1 MTDPDATPP
10 PAAVASS
17 SPAMVA
23 ANGIDLC
30 HQTFGDPTDPPMLLV
45 MGLGA
50 QMILWPEELFS
61 GLAARGRYVIRF
73 DNRDVGLS
81 SKTPG
86 PPPDVLGLMTRRA
99 AGGEVGPADVPYT
112 LSDMA
117 ADAAGLLDALGIER
131 ADVVGASMGGMIA
144 QHLAFEHPERV
155 RSVTSIMS
163 TTGNPA
169 VGQASPEAIDVLLRP
184 PAATRDEAIAQGMA
198 ASRVISGPLWDEADA
213 RRRAA
218 ESYDRMF
225 HPVGPA
231 FQLAAIVASGD
242 RTQRLGSVRA
252 PFLVIHGRLDPL
264 IDVSGGVATADAVPG
279 AELVLLDEMGHN
291 LPRPLFPQLIDTID
305 GIAHRF

>member
-1 MTDPDATPP
+1 MSDLRPSP
-10 PAAVASS
+10 
-17 SPAMVA
+17 PAMVS
-23 ANGIDLC
+23 ANGIELC
-30 HQTFGDPTDPPMLLV
+30 HQTFGHPADPPLLLM

-50 QMILWPEELFS
+50 QMILWPEELFAA
-61 GLAARGRYVIRF
+61 LAARGRYVIRF

-81 SKTPG
+81 TKTPG

-117 ADAAGLLDALGIER
+117 ADAAGLLDALGIEQ

-163 TTGNPA
+163 TTGHPA
-169 VGQASPEAIDVLLRP
+169 VGQASPEAIGVLLRP
-184 PAATRDEAIAQGMA
+184 PPASRSEAITQGMA
-198 ASRVISGPLWDEADA
+198 ASRVISGPLWDEDDA
-213 RRRAA
+213 RRRAT

-242 RTQRLGSVRA
+242 RTERLGTVRA

-279 AELVLLDEMGHN
+279 AELLLLDEMGHN
-291 LPRPLFPQLIDTID
+291 LPRPLFPQLIEAID
-305 GIAHRF
+305 SISRQA

>member
-1 MTDPDATPP
+1 MA
-10 PAAVASS
+10 
-17 SPAMVA
+17 A
-23 ANGIDLC
+23 ANGIELC
-30 HQTFGDPTDPPMLLV
+30 HQTYGDPTDPPMLLV

-50 QMILWPEELFS
+50 QMILWPEELVL
-61 GLAARGRYVIRF
+61 GLAAGGRYVIRF

-81 SKTPG
+81 TKTPG
-86 PPPDVLGLMTRRA
+86 PPPDVLALMIRRT

-131 ADVVGASMGGMIA
+131 ADVVGASMGGMIV
-144 QHLAFEHPERV
+144 QHLAIEHPQRV

-169 VGQASPEAIDVLLRP
+169 VGQASPEAIGALLRP
-184 PAATRDEAIAQGMA
+184 PPANRDEAIVQGMA
-198 ASRVISGPLWDEADA
+198 ASKVISGPLWDPDDA

-225 HPVGPA
+225 HPAGPA

-242 RTQRLGSVRA
+242 RTERLGSVQTS
-252 PFLVIHGRLDPL
+252 FLVVHGRVDPL

-279 AELVLLDEMGHN
+279 AELVLFDEMGHN
-291 LPRPLFPQLIDTID
+291 LPRPLFPQLIDAID
-305 GIAHRF
+305 GIASRI

>member
-1 MTDPDATPP
+1 MSDPRPSP
-10 PAAVASS
+10 
-17 SPAMVA
+17 PAMVP
-23 ANGIDLC
+23 ANGMELC
-30 HQTFGDPTDPPMLLV
+30 HQTFGHPADPPLLLV

-50 QMILWPEELFS
+50 QMILWPEELFAA
-61 GLAARGRYVIRF
+61 LAARGRYVVRF

-81 SKTPG
+81 TKTPG

-163 TTGNPA
+163 TTGHPA
-169 VGQASPEAIDVLLRP
+169 VGQASPEAIGVLLRP
-184 PAATRDEAIAQGMA
+184 PPASRSEAIDQGMA
-198 ASRVISGPLWDEADA
+198 ASKVISGPLWDEDDA
-213 RRRAA
+213 RRRAT

-231 FQLAAIVASGD
+231 FHLAAIVASGD
-242 RTQRLGSVRA
+242 RTERLGTVRA
-252 PFLVIHGRLDPL
+252 PFLAIHGRLDPL

-279 AELVLLDEMGHN
+279 AELLLLDDMGHN
-291 LPRPLFPQLIDTID
+291 LPRPLFPQLIEAIDTITRR
-305 GIAHRF
+305 A

>member
-1 MTDPDATPP
+1 MTDLRPSP
-10 PAAVASS
+10 PAVV
-17 SPAMVA
+17 P
-23 ANGIDLC
+23 ANGIELC
-30 HQTFGDPTDPPMLLV
+30 HQTFGNPADPPLLLV

-50 QMILWPEELFS
+50 QMILWPEELFT

-81 SKTPG
+81 TKTPG
-86 PPPDVLGLMTRRA
+86 PPPDVLALMTRRA

-117 ADAAGLLDALGIER
+117 ADAAGLLDTLGIEQ

-155 RSVTSIMS
+155 RTVTSIMS
-163 TTGNPA
+163 TTGHPA
-169 VGQASPEAIDVLLRP
+169 VGQASPEAIGALLRP
-184 PAATRDEAIAQGMA
+184 PPASRSEAIAQGMA
-198 ASRVISGPLWDEADA
+198 ASKVISGPLWDADDA
-213 RRRAA
+213 RRRAT

-231 FQLAAIVASGD
+231 FQLASIVASGD
-242 RTQRLGSVRA
+242 RTERLGTVRA

-279 AELVLLDEMGHN
+279 AELMLFDDMGHN
-291 LPRPLFPQLIDTID
+291 LPRPLFPQLIDAID
-305 GIAHRF
+305 NLARQP

>member
-1 MTDPDATPP
+1 MTDPEPTSP
-10 PAAVASS
+10 PAVLS
-17 SPAMVA
+17 SPPAMA
-23 ANGIDLC
+23 ATNGIELC
-30 HQTFGDPTDPPMLLV
+30 HQTYGDPADPPMLLV

-50 QMILWPEELFS
+50 QMILWPEELFV

-81 SKTPG
+81 TKTPG
-86 PPPDVLGLMTRRA
+86 PPPDVLALMARRS

-117 ADAAGLLDALGIER
+117 ADAAGLLDALGIEQ
-131 ADVVGASMGGMIA
+131 ADVVGASMGGMIV
-144 QHLAFEHPERV
+144 QHLAFEHRERV

-169 VGQASPEAIDVLLRP
+169 VGQASPEAVGVLLRP
-184 PAATRDEAIAQGMA
+184 PPANRDEAIAQGMA
-198 ASRVISGPLWDEADA
+198 ANKVISGPLWDEDDA

-225 HPVGPA
+225 HPAGLA

-242 RTQRLGSVRA
+242 RTGRLGTVRA

-279 AELVLLDEMGHN
+279 AELVLFDDMGHN
-291 LPRPLFPQLIDTID
+291 LPSPLFPQLIGAID
-305 GIAHRF
+305 GIAARA

>member
-10 PAAVASS
+10 PAVASS
-17 SPAMVA
+17 PPAMVA

>member
-1 MTDPDATPP
+1 MSDPWPSP
-10 PAAVASS
+10 PAVVS
-17 SPAMVA
+17 V
-23 ANGIDLC
+23 NGVELC
-30 HQTFGDPTDPPMLLV
+30 HQTFGHPTDPPLLLV

-50 QMILWPEELFS
+50 QMILWPEELFI

-81 SKTPG
+81 TKTPG
-86 PPPDVLGLMTRRA
+86 PPPDVLALMTRRA
-99 AGGEVGPADVPYT
+99 TGGEVGPADVPYT

-117 ADAAGLLDALGIER
+117 ADAAGLLDAMGIEQ

-163 TTGNPA
+163 TTGHPA
-169 VGQASPEAIDVLLRP
+169 VGQASPEAIGVLLRP
-184 PAATRDEAIAQGMA
+184 PPASRNEAIAQGMA
-198 ASRVISGPLWDEADA
+198 ASRVISGPLWDEDDA
-213 RRRAA
+213 RRRAT

-242 RTQRLGSVRA
+242 RTEQLGTVRA

-279 AELVLLDEMGHN
+279 AELVLFEEMGHN
-291 LPRPLFPQLIDTID
+291 LPRPLFPQLIEAIDT
-305 GIAHRF
+305 IAHRP